1 VKKSTLFI
9 ILGVLGG
16 FVLFVGA
23 IVWVVFYATSGV
35 TNAADAFFATARAG
49 DPQAIYAATST
60 QLHNVT
66 TPEQLAGF
74 VQQNRLNQVKDTS
87 WSTRSFENNV
97 GNVAGTVTLDDD
109 SVVPLSIQLVKE
121 GDVWK
126 VSFIDTT
133 QAGVKG
139 GVQ

>member
-1 VKKSTLFI
+1 VKKSTVLI

-35 TNAADAFFATARAG
+35 TGAADQFFATARGG
-49 DPQAIYAATST
+49 DPNATYAATST
-60 QLHNVT
+60 QLHSVT
-66 TPEQLAGF
+66 TPEQLDGF
-74 VQQNRLNQVKDTS
+74 IKQYRLNQVADTS
-87 WSTRSFENNV
+87 WSSRSFENNI
-97 GNVAGTVTLDDD
+97 GNVQGSVTLDDG

-121 GDVWK
+121 GDAWK

-133 QAGVKG
+133 QAGAKG
-139 GVQ
+139 GVR